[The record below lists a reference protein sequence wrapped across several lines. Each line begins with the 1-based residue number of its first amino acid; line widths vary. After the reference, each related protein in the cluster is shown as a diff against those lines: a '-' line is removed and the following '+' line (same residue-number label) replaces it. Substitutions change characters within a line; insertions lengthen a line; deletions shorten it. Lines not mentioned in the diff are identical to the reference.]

1 MTYYTQDLSAMSMH
15 DVLNTDDLRTRLD
28 QLAGDDDEDA
38 IEEREAIEEILEE
51 TDPNNYGNTLIRD
64 SYFERHAQ
72 ETAEECGLID
82 DSDRWPSYCIDWEYA
97 ARELKHDYSI
107 IEVDGE
113 DFWYREA

>member
-1 MTYYTQDLSAMSMH
+1 MTYTRDLSAMSY
-15 DVLNTDDLRTRLD
+15 DDILNTHDLRTRLG

-51 TDPNNYGNTLIRD
+51 TDPNNYGNVLIRD

-72 ETAEECGLID
+72 ETAEDCGMI
-82 DSDRWPSYCIDWEYA
+82 SDTNQWPNYCIDWEWA
-97 ARELKHDYSI
+97 ARELKGDYSS

-113 DFWYREA
+113 DYWYREA